1 MKKHYKIYYYFTCE
15 KRDDGILD
23 RFTNYFICLETITLK
38 VKSLGSILESGVKVS
53 VLRPD
58 IGFLTRLPSFH
69 YELNLREYLEKINA
83 DEEVESNVRY
93 LLKNVEHELERIS
106 KESL

>member
-1 MKKHYKIYYYFTCE
+1 MKKYYKIYYYFTCE
-15 KRDDGILD
+15 KREDGILD

-38 VKSLGSILESGVKVS
+38 VKSLGSILKGEVS

-58 IGFLTRLPSFH
+58 LGFITKLPSFY
-69 YELNLREYLEKINA
+69 YELNLREYLEKINT
-83 DEEVESNVRY
+83 DEEIGSNVKY

-106 KESL
+106 EEG